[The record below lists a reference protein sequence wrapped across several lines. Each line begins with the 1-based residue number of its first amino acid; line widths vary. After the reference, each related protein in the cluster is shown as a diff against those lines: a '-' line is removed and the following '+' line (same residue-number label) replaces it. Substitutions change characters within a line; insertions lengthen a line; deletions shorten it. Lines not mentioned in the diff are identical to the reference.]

1 MKQIAKFGIILGA
14 ICLTATLVLALTY
27 HVTKPKIEKQ
37 MRLEEEEALNAI
49 LPKADSF
56 VEKKVDG
63 IEYFEAMKGN
73 SLVGYCV
80 RVTGNG
86 YGGFIRMVV
95 GVNLNGVI
103 EGLEIIENQETP
115 GLGAKIDEPKPGEK
129 RSWFLRQFEGKP
141 AKSVEVKKNIDAIT
155 GATISSSAVTDAV
168 RKGVTEFLEKVKK

>member
-1 MKQIAKFGIILGA
+1 MNQLAKFGIVLGV
-14 ICLTATLVLALTY
+14 ICLTATLVLAVTY

-37 MRLEEEEALNAI
+37 MRLEEEEALKAI
-49 LPKADSF
+49 LPLADSF
-56 VEKKVDG
+56 LEKKVDG

-73 SLVGYCV
+73 SLIGYCV

-95 GVNLNGVI
+95 GVNLNGII
-103 EGLEIIENQETP
+103 EGLEIIENHETP

-129 RSWFLRQFEGKP
+129 RSWFLSQFEGKP

-155 GATISSSAVTDAV
+155 GATI
-168 RKGVTEFLEKVKK
+168 